1 MGKEE
6 GDKLQ
11 VSFTVLGAAGRGK
24 VEMKLDEGTE
34 ENREWLSKQ
43 LSSE

>member
-11 VSFTVLGAAGRGK
+11 VSFTVQGSAGWGK

-34 ENREWLSKQ
+34 EN
-43 LSSE
+43 